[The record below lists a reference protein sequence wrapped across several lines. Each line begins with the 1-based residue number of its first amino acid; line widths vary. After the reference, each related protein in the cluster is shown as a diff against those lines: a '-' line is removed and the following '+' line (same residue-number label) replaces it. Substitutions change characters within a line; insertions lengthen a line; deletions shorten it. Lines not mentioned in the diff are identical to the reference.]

1 MCCPTRSNRW
11 RAGDHRDRH
20 GHRVGASLSFL
31 GLGTKPPAP
40 EWGSMLSA
48 AIPFISND
56 WFLVA
61 LPGSVITLTVLAVTV
76 TGRDIRRRIKGRIT
90 S

>member
-1 MCCPTRSNRW
+1 
-11 RAGDHRDRH
+11 
-20 GHRVGASLSFL
+20 
-31 GLGTKPPAP
+31 
-40 EWGSMLSA
+40 MLSA